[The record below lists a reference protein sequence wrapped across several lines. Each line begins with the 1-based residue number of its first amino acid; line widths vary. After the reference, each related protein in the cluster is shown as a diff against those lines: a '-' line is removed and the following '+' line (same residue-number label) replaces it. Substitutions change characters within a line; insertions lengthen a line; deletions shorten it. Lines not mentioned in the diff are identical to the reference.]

1 MDWGNAI
8 ARTIVRDDAGRVT
21 EIRGELHLEGDF
33 KKTKKKLTWL
43 SAYGSGRS
51 GVCGVTAHRTHA
63 PAPFYGRCAAPRQP
77 CAAAQG
83 RADGL

>member
-43 SAYGSGRS
+43 SAY
-51 GVCGVTAHRTHA
+51 
-63 PAPFYGRCAAPRQP
+63 
-77 CAAAQG
+77 
-83 RADGL
+83 